1 MIRIPKNAGSF
12 GANPTHSSCVLT
24 KAKEINNQRSVNM
37 KFGEFL
43 RQQRET
49 QNWTQPDAAAKIEI
63 EQSYLSKLETGKSY
77 PSEDIFSRLAAV
89 YQFDAK
95 SMNQVLF
102 AAELDKLREVKQ
114 VREAVLS
121 QNKKGTSIMRT
132 WLLIGL
138 ASLMF
143 AGVCLGVAVSN
154 HGSQVEY
161 SYRSD
166 GVILD
171 GEDIGVFELIYA
183 PEMPSHRTDLQ
194 QKIQKKKEL
203 LKRID
208 QVYEVTATSK
218 GNGYIKK
225 TLNGMRYF
233 DLVAQTEID
242 TSSTQKWAM
251 AFGLMFLFAG
261 LASFYIGRYWR

>member
-1 MIRIPKNAGSF
+1 
-12 GANPTHSSCVLT
+12 
-24 KAKEINNQRSVNM
+24 M

-43 RQQRET
+43 RQQREQ

-77 PSEDIFSRLAAV
+77 PSEDIFTRLAAV

-95 SMNQVLF
+95 NMNQVLF

-121 QNKKGTSIMRT
+121 QEKKGTSIMRS

-138 ASLMF
+138 VSLMF
-143 AGVCLGVAVSN
+143 AGVCIGVAVSG
-154 HGSQVEY
+154 HGTQKDY

-171 GEDIGVFELIYA
+171 GEDLQVFEVIYDSNIPA
-183 PEMPSHRTDLQ
+183 DGDSPQS
-194 QKIQKKKEL
+194 QKKREL
-203 LKRID
+203 LKRVE
-208 QVYEVTATSK
+208 QVYEASNTLK
-218 GNGYIKK
+218 GDGYIKK
-225 TLNGMRYF
+225 TLQGKRYF
-233 DLVAQTEID
+233 KFDAISEVD
-242 TSSTQKWAM
+242 NNSTQKWAM
-251 AFGLMFLFAG
+251 AFGLMFLFG
-261 LASFYIGRYWR
+261 GVASFYIGRYWR